1 MRRVILL
8 LSIAVCTLLLSRAA
22 SAGLV
27 FPSVVER
34 VIGTRIDMA
43 PVREALSDT
52 TAHVRVEVADA
63 ELYGIEGLRT
73 SGVRAS
79 GAVRAFFVT
88 GSLTTIDAAVG
99 SQSRALLEMGYL
111 LRHRW
116 HGALR
121 AGSERLDLD
130 GNASLTTHVAGVT
143 SCVDVGRVTALAD
156 IEAVDTYGPGYE
168 TSLSLAFRV
177 RAGAAQVIG
186 TVRIDGDRFVGAG
199 IAAVARLHRSL
210 ALLAG
215 YDDGSESAR
224 AGVVIDW
231 RGVELA
237 TGVFQHPVLGM
248 SQAVSI
254 ACFR

>member
-1 MRRVILL
+1 
-8 LSIAVCTLLLSRAA
+8 
-22 SAGLV
+22 V

-43 PVREALSDT
+43 PVRAALSDT
-52 TAHVRVEVADA
+52 TAHVRAEVADA

-88 GSLTTIDAAVG
+88 GTLTTIDAIVG
-99 SQSRALLEMGYL
+99 SQQRAVVEAGYSM
-111 LRHRW
+111 RRRW
-116 HGALR
+116 QGALR
-121 AGSERLDLD
+121 VGSERVDLD
-130 GNASLTTHVAGVT
+130 GRSSLSTHVAGVA
-143 SCVDVGRVTALAD
+143 SRVDVGRVTTVAD
-156 IEAVDTYGPGYE
+156 IEAMDVDGAGYE
-168 TSLSLAFRV
+168 SSLSLAVRV
-177 RAGAAQVIG
+177 RAGAAQLIG
-186 TVRIDGDRFVGAG
+186 SIRIDGDRFVGAG
-199 IAAVARLHRSL
+199 VGALARLHRSL

-215 YDDGSESAR
+215 YDDGSESMR

-231 RGVELA
+231 HGVELA

>member
-1 MRRVILL
+1 MFG
-8 LSIAVCTLLLSRAA
+8 LSKKKD
-22 SAGLV
+22 
-27 FPSVVER
+27 PSHSNE
-34 VIGTRIDMA
+34 
-43 PVREALSDT
+43 EALT
-52 TAHVRVEVADA
+52 
-63 ELYGIEGLRT
+63 
-73 SGVRAS
+73 
-79 GAVRAFFVT
+79 F
-88 GSLTTIDAAVG
+88 
-99 SQSRALLEMGYL
+99 
-111 LRHRW
+111 
-116 HGALR
+116 
-121 AGSERLDLD
+121 
-130 GNASLTTHVAGVT
+130 
-143 SCVDVGRVTALAD
+143 LARGFEFNGTLNFD
-156 IEAVDTYGPGYE
+156 
-168 TSLSLAFRV
+168 
-177 RAGAAQVIG
+177 G